1 MDVVDTVYVY
11 IYVCMYV
18 CSKQTHAYIYTY
30 THVYLLICIHIYMAV
45 FTYFPRKLAA
55 QSSLK
60 LPAAA
65 AWYHWHRT
73 AELQAIHQ
81 AFQKDKRS
89 YCDESFPPTQQGLV
103 LGGGGAGGGLSR

>member
-1 MDVVDTVYVY
+1 M
-11 IYVCMYV
+11 YVCMYV

-89 YCDESFPPTQQGLV
+89 YCDASFPPTQQGLV